1 MLMKVYTVTVYNLRV
16 CMKVLTISREIISS
30 VEMGEYFH
38 DFFYHSLVVCRC
50 EFFNYQV
57 NFHIFHIVLVFYVR
71 NRWLLKTTTFM
82 KEFDRVCCFCFKLF
96 SLLNCSNSLLL
107 VVNVVLI
114 LGIKNFSEQYF
125 SLVCFLSV
133 CEKCF
138 VVNGMLCDVS
148 CDLTMTKN
156 WDNWTLF
163 DIIVHQSLCACF
175 YVYAMCI
182 CTCCVYTYMPCVYYI
197 CCVNLY
203 MPCVCHMLCNCFIV
217 WFSLYF
223 LL

>member
-1 MLMKVYTVTVYNLRV
+1 MNQCWWKFTQLQCTIWGCAWRRIIT
-16 CMKVLTISREIISS
+16 VLTISREIISS

-82 KEFDRVCCFCFKLF
+82 KEFDRVCCFCFKIF

-138 VVNGMLCDVS
+138 C
-148 CDLTMTKN
+148 CE
-156 WDNWTLF
+156 W
-163 DIIVHQSLCACF
+163 
-175 YVYAMCI
+175 YVMW
-182 CTCCVYTYMPCVYYI
+182 CVMWPYYDKE
-197 CCVNLY
+197 LR
-203 MPCVCHMLCNCFIV
+203 
-217 WFSLYF
+217 
-223 LL
+223 